1 MKKRKFYITTTIP
14 ATLGFFKDNLA
25 FLKETF
31 YVKAISSDK
40 SQLKTIA
47 EREGIAFHHIP
58 MKREISIINDIS
70 GLLKFIVLYI
80 REKPDIVH
88 GNTPKAGLLSMLAS
102 KVAGVKI
109 RIYMCH
115 GLRYQG
121 FSGKK
126 RKLLML
132 MEKLTC
138 LCAHEVICV
147 SNGVRETLIS
157 DGLCNKSKAKVV
169 HHGSAAGIDLNKF
182 DPRNRDI
189 DRKKVRNDLNI
200 SIDDFVFIFIGRI
213 VNDKGVNE
221 LLSSFNRLQTVKK
234 NTHLIIVGSED
245 RGLDPISEKSI
256 QIINN
261 LNNIHTVGRQ
271 NDIRPFLNAS
281 DTLVLPSY
289 REGFGM
295 VLIEAGAM
303 GLPCITTDISGCNE
317 IIINNVNGII
327 IPPKDEKK
335 LYEAMLSFLNNP
347 QEVDRLANN
356 SRKMIVDRYEQ
367 HVVWDALLK
376 EYKRLEKELLKN

>member
-1 MKKRKFYITTTIP
+1 MRLKFFITSTIP
-14 ATLGFFKDNLA
+14 QTLDFFEGKLE
-25 FLKETF
+25 FLNKTF
-31 YVKAISSDK
+31 EVCAISSDK
-40 SQLKTIA
+40 YYLTEIGK
-47 EREGIAFHHIP
+47 REGIRTQF
-58 MKREISIINDIS
+58 ISMHRPITLFRDFVSLIQFCR
-70 GLLKFIVLYI
+70 LFLK
-80 REKPDIVH
+80 EKPSIVH
-88 GNTPKAGLLSMLAS
+88 GNTPKASLLSLLA
-102 KVAGVKI
+102 AKI
-109 RIYMCH
+109 TGIRVRIYMCH

-327 IPPKDEKK
+327 IPPKDENK
-335 LYEAMLSFLNNP
+335 LYEAMLSFLNDP

>member
-80 REKPDIVH
+80 REKPDSVH

-138 LCAHEVICV
+138 FCALSV
-147 SNGVRETLIS
+147 
-157 DGLCNKSKAKVV
+157 A
-169 HHGSAAGIDLNKF
+169 
-182 DPRNRDI
+182 
-189 DRKKVRNDLNI
+189 
-200 SIDDFVFIFIGRI
+200 
-213 VNDKGVNE
+213 
-221 LLSSFNRLQTVKK
+221 LSSRNF
-234 NTHLIIVGSED
+234 D
-245 RGLDPISEKSI
+245 
-256 QIINN
+256 
-261 LNNIHTVGRQ
+261 
-271 NDIRPFLNAS
+271 
-281 DTLVLPSY
+281 
-289 REGFGM
+289 
-295 VLIEAGAM
+295 
-303 GLPCITTDISGCNE
+303 
-317 IIINNVNGII
+317 
-327 IPPKDEKK
+327 K
-335 LYEAMLSFLNNP
+335 L
-347 QEVDRLANN
+347 
-356 SRKMIVDRYEQ
+356 
-367 HVVWDALLK
+367 
-376 EYKRLEKELLKN
+376 